1 MNRFMLI
8 FQGIIVV
15 LQKTKMKITYHEL
28 REKLSDTVKI
38 FPKSRK
44 STRTD

>member
-1 MNRFMLI
+1 MSRFMLI
-8 FQGIIVV
+8 FQVIIVV
-15 LQKTKMKITYHEL
+15 LQKMKMKITHPEL

-44 STRTD
+44 SSRTD